1 MPRQQEPSPGDDR
14 SEAIALPF
22 SPDSVRQVLQ
32 WGLASDAPYTHE
44 DIATWCERFWSKY
57 MDRDA
62 PHEIERVLP
71 FLAEVDAQWDL
82 HLANTYTFEELIV
95 LDLSQVRL
103 PKAWFVDW
111 LRTLDA

>member
-22 SPDSVRQVLQ
+22 SPDSIRQVLQ

-57 MDRDA
+57 MDKDA
-62 PHEIERVLP
+62 PHEVERVLSI
-71 FLAEVDAQWDL
+71 LAEVDAQWDL

-95 LDLSQVRL
+95 LPQPSEV
-103 PKAWFVDW
+103 A
-111 LRTLDA
+111 